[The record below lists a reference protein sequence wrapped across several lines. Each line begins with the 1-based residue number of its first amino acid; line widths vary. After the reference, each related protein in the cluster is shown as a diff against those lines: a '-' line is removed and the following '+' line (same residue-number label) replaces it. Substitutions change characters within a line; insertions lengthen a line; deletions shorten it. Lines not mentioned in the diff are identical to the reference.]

1 MLKHSFNR
9 KSGIIGSTILIILTS
24 FFRDH
29 VFKSVNEQLRLNYY
43 GEAAYD
49 YSFLMPVISSFSS
62 GELNTIKFIL
72 TIVFTGVFMLLGLM
86 LSHITFRNK
95 RYNLIVIAGYVMIF
109 LMSLIIYVLGKL
121 LGMAAAGYE
130 LSRNITEFLQS
141 PLLVLILMAVFVFD
155 LKRQSA
161 TTRNKL

>member
-9 KSGIIGSTILIILTS
+9 KAGIIGSTILIILTS

-86 LSHITFRNK
+86 LCHITFRNK